1 MILEKIR
8 VVLVLLA
15 MGIVLPFIIPLLVIV
30 LLPFVIL
37 SSTPTKSINWVKYAE
52 RLSKK

>member
-8 VVLVLLA
+8 AVLVLLA
-15 MGIVLPFIIPLLVIV
+15 MGIVLPFIIPLLVIM

-37 SSTPTKSINWVKYAE
+37 ASKPINKTDWVKVAE
-52 RLSKK
+52 GLNKK